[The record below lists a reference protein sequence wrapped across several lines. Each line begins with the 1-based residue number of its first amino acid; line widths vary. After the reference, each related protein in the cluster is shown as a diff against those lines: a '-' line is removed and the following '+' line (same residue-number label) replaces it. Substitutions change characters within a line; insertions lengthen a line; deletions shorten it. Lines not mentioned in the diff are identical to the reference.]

1 MKNLTDHLSQY
12 AKYHRD
18 ERNILTH
25 YAGIPLIVIAIF
37 GLLWW
42 PLFSLAGISITPALL
57 LFIASALFYF
67 RLDLRFGLVM
77 LLFSGSCFAIA
88 GYLAAQPTALW
99 LSSAIALFVVGW
111 VLQFI
116 GHYFEGKKPAFVD
129 DLMGLLIGP
138 LFIVAEWAFMAGF
151 AKPLQ
156 QQIEADAGPVQ
167 RRT

>member
-1 MKNLTDHLSQY
+1 MKTLTEHLSQY

-25 YAGIPLIVIAIF
+25 YAGIPMIVIAIF

-42 PLFSLAGISITPALL
+42 PLFSLAGVSITPALL

-88 GYLAAQPTALW
+88 SVLAAQTDLVW
-99 LSSAIALFVVGW
+99 LDGSASLFIIGW
-111 VLQFI
+111 ILQFI
-116 GHYFEGKKPAFVD
+116 GHYYEGKKPAFVD
-129 DLMGLLIGP
+129 DLIGLFVGP
-138 LFIVAEWAFMAGF
+138 LFIIAELGF
-151 AKPLQ
+151 KLGLCKQLQ
-156 QQIEADAGPVQ
+156 QYIEQIAGK
-167 RRT
+167 TH

>member
-1 MKNLTDHLSQY
+1 MKTLTQHLSQY
-12 AKYHRD
+12 ALYHRD

-25 YAGIPLIVIAIF
+25 YLGIPLIVIAIF

-88 GYLAAQPTALW
+88 GYLAAQPTTLW
-99 LSSAIALFVVGW
+99 LSSAIGLFVVGW

-129 DLMGLLIGP
+129 DLIGLFVGP
-138 LFIVAEWAFMAGF
+138 LFIIAELGF
-151 AKPLQ
+151 KLGLRKNLQ
-156 QQIEADAGPVQ
+156 QDIEQIAGK
-167 RRT
+167 TH

>member
-88 GYLAAQPTALW
+88 GYLAAQPTTLW

-129 DLMGLLIGP
+129 DLIGLFVGP
-138 LFIVAEWAFMAGF
+138 LFIIAELGF
-151 AKPLQ
+151 KLGLRKPLQ
-156 QQIEADAGPVQ
+156 HDIEQIAGK
-167 RRT
+167 TH